1 MFVAAGWRVVANA
14 SHCTRMASMLRGM
27 NSANRMSASI
37 LGLAPRF
44 KQSAPD
50 QPVGRTSDY
59 LDPDHFIRQFFCLN
73 KFNL

>member
-1 MFVAAGWRVVANA
+1 
-14 SHCTRMASMLRGM
+14 MLSGM

-44 KQSAPD
+44 NQSAPD
-50 QPVGRTSDY
+50 QPGGRTSHY